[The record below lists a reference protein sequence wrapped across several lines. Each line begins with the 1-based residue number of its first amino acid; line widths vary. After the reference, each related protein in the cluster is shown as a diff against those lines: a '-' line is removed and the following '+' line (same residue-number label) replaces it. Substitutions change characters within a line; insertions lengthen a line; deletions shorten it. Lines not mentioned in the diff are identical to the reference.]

1 MTHPMWRL
9 KVLWVRMVTILIIFS
24 ALNFRDVIIKII
36 IVILSILSNCVQAF
50 LLVKIVNFWYRDIY
64 WCKSFWNI
72 LWQSLV
78 LSILTRMTGDL
89 RLLNYYTA
97 VFWSFRRSKNHAIS
111 VINVL
116 VFWISKSFVS
126 CTFWRIFDTL
136 RWACV
141 VIVVDKRWLAW

>member
-97 VFWSFRRSKNHAIS
+97 VFWSFRRSENHAIS